1 MAADWVPIVSTVSGA
16 VIALAGT
23 FAAAVRTDRG
33 QRSRDRE
40 SERLRTYVDFAL
52 ALHAAHAA
60 LRAVAGGTSGG
71 PGRHAAAGAAVGGS
85 DLYGVRERLLM
96 SGTTGMVRAG
106 ETVFL
111 ELIALRDVV
120 RAGAVLSGPDY
131 HDAYHSYAESLW
143 SFRVAARL
151 ELGQRVIT
159 ADALGHVS
167 WSEREECDQCHR
179 NRLGAGRSD
188 GQAGPTDHA

>member
-1 MAADWVPIVSTVSGA
+1 MAAEWVPIVSTVSGA

-23 FAAAVRTDRG
+23 LAATVRTDRS

-52 ALHAAHAA
+52 ALHAAHGA
-60 LRAVAGGTSGG
+60 LREIAGGASSGSA
-71 PGRHAAAGAAVGGS
+71 RHAAAGAAVGNS

-96 SGTTGMVRAG
+96 SGTTDMVRSG
-106 ETVFL
+106 EAAFRA
-111 ELIALRDVV
+111 LIAMRDVV
-120 RAGAVLSGPDY
+120 RAGAVLSGSDY

-143 SFRVAARL
+143 SFRVAARQ
-151 ELGQRVIT
+151 ELGQRAIT

-167 WSEREECDQCHR
+167 WSEREECEQCHR
-179 NRLGAGRSD
+179 NRLSAGRGD
-188 GQAGPTDHA
+188 E